1 MALAPTPMM
10 FCESALCRISQA
22 VSAETSAHA
31 APQHPG
37 SGIEPVVCALKYGC
51 RALCVRWAEA
61 QSGPGAVDGDLAHGL
76 HAMAGKGSG
85 EPVAVQVCP
94 KLSALRVADPGQ
106 AVRLR
111 CGYRLFRR
119 GQVVPPGDEG
129 NHDVSVVGG
138 RRRWHTRQYQASR
151 CVQDRH

>member
-1 MALAPTPMM
+1 M
-10 FCESALCRISQA
+10 
-22 VSAETSAHA
+22 V
-31 APQHPG
+31 HPG

-85 EPVAVQVCP
+85 EPVAVQVSP

-111 CGYRLFRR
+111 CGYRSILS
-119 GQVVPPGDEG
+119 VTPGGAWVAVAGE
-129 NHDVSVVGG
+129 
-138 RRRWHTRQYQASR
+138 REAE
-151 CVQDRH
+151 

>member
-10 FCESALCRISQA
+10 FRESALCRISQA

-111 CGYRLFRR
+111 CGYRSILS
-119 GQVVPPGDEG
+119 VTPGGAWVAVAGE
-129 NHDVSVVGG
+129 
-138 RRRWHTRQYQASR
+138 REAE
-151 CVQDRH
+151 